1 MRSVGSVGSMGRGS
15 SFLLTLSLLPVY
27 SVASL
32 LGKSETGFEEFHVE
46 EETIPVQFKRLE
58 DRIGQLVGKC
68 QDLQR
73 AKAELEATIGGL
85 EKAVKMK
92 DAAEQQQVEEKKMI
106 RSRIDALLSRLDQV
120 VGSG

>member
-1 MRSVGSVGSMGRGS
+1 M
-15 SFLLTLSLLPVY
+15 
-27 SVASL
+27 
-32 LGKSETGFEEFHVE
+32 EED
-46 EETIPVQFKRLE
+46 TIPAQFKKLE

-73 AKAELEATIGGL
+73 AKAASEATIR
-85 EKAVKMK
+85 EFQEAIKTK
-92 DAAEQQQVEEKKMI
+92 DAAQQEHAEEKTMI

>member
-1 MRSVGSVGSMGRGS
+1 M
-15 SFLLTLSLLPVY
+15 
-27 SVASL
+27 
-32 LGKSETGFEEFHVE
+32 E
-46 EETIPVQFKRLE
+46 EETIPVQFKKLE
-58 DRIGQLVGKC
+58 DRIGQLVRKC

-85 EKAVKMK
+85 EKAIKTK
-92 DAAEQQQVEEKKMI
+92 DASEQQQVEEKKMI